1 MPRPT
6 GSTAQERIMLRANA
20 IGKVKEPEENTAR
33 SRILS
38 RAAELGEVKPAEAAP
53 KYAEE
58 TTREPYSIA
67 ALGAGN
73 YGADKQANEG
83 YNYGKGLL
91 KAGGMGLSAIA
102 RDVTTPLALGERTV
116 AKGWNA
122 LFGNIAPMNERGF
135 FNAWDENIALEQEGL
150 QQRYAE
156 NTAKGG
162 QYAEKG
168 ENLLA
173 SAVETLPSLA
183 IAFAT
188 GGTSAAAK
196 AGDLAAQTAAK
207 SSPALVQTLK
217 NVAAARAKDPNY
229 LASAAQIFSH
239 SYNDAK
245 TEGVDD
251 KRAALYAIG
260 NALLGSEIEISGG
273 IQNLPGKVANQAAW
287 RTLVNTMLDEG
298 KEEVLQ
304 GIIDRTLQN
313 AVYDADNPY
322 FGVNEN
328 AIFDPGTAAEE
339 FAGGAIVGGLLSGGT
354 MGVSALAN
362 RVAYDAAKAQY
373 NRDVQ
378 RNTAPEINTKAAEAV
393 EAVTR
398 GETITGNQAAAIA
411 RDPVAVE
418 VLEQRTGVKLDTDKP
433 ISQVKRDIAGL
444 ASREVTQETQRAT
457 PPSPTAQKR
466 AEKRVGGFLENGQKA
481 YQEMSRT
488 AEDAPS
494 LYAGFSSVYNAGL
507 NGIEADKAKGK
518 YAAMLTP
525 EQRYAAYNAG
535 LEDARVQLARE
546 NAEVASVTTTAGAGL
561 ADNEY
566 SRGLI
571 AVKKDTAAT
580 LNGGRSRQ
588 SREVSHA
595 PRIMP

>member
-1 MPRPT
+1 MANGTVKMPVVNTKKQKQGSALEMPVVNTKKQRASADTVKADTSGQKNAAQQT
-6 GSTAQERIMLRANA
+6 GQTNYREVDPLPNIANT
-20 IGKVKEPEENTAR
+20 G
-33 SRILS
+33 
-38 RAAELGEVKPAEAAP
+38 
-53 KYAEE
+53 
-58 TTREPYSIA
+58 

-102 RDVTTPLALGERTV
+102 RDVTTPLAFGERTV

-135 FNAWDENIALEQEGL
+135 FNAWDENIAFEQEGL
-150 QQRYAE
+150 QQKYAE

-173 SAVETLPSLA
+173 SAVEALPSLA
-183 IAFAT
+183 IAFAS

-196 AGDLAAQTAAK
+196 AGTLAAQTAAK

-229 LASAAQIFSH
+229 LSSAAQIFSH

-339 FAGGAIVGGLLSGGT
+339 FAGGAIVGGLLGMHVDDPRLRDSLEIARQQGMDVRFEQVNLRGAHPNTVRLHVTGERGTALTLEAASVGGGNIEIHRINGLSVNFTGKADT
-354 MGVSALAN
+354 MIIHHIDMPGAIA
-362 RVAYDAAKAQY
+362 
-373 NRDVQ
+373 
-378 RNTAPEINTKAAEAV
+378 
-393 EAVTR
+393 AVTSTLAR
-398 GETITGNQAAAIA
+398 HRVNIA
-411 RDPVAVE
+411 NMQVYRRKLGGDAMM
-418 VLEQRTGVKLDTDKP
+418 VLELD
-433 ISQVKRDIAGL
+433 G
-444 ASREVTQETQRAT
+444 
-457 PPSPTAQKR
+457 
-466 AEKRVGGFLENGQKA
+466 
-481 YQEMSRT
+481 
-488 AEDAPS
+488 APS
-494 LYAGFSSVYNAGL
+494 Q
-507 NGIEADKAKGK
+507 AD
-518 YAAMLTP
+518 LDIIRQIP
-525 EQRYAAYNAG
+525 
-535 LEDARVQLARE
+535 D
-546 NAEVASVTTTAGAGL
+546 
-561 ADNEY
+561 
-566 SRGLI
+566 I
-571 AVKKDTAAT
+571 
-580 LNGGRSRQ
+580 RSCTFLKR
-588 SREVSHA
+588 RDD
-595 PRIMP
+595 